1 MILNIIL
8 ISNPNIEIT
17 GAAISSI
24 ISQGIAFAICT
35 IALIKNIKLNLK
47 FGRMII
53 APIFASAFMGICT
66 FFVNQLL
73 NNIVGNK
80 LSTVIS
86 IIIGALIYVTTI
98 LVSKILKKEEIL
110 MIPFGTKIYNLLVK
124 LRIYKEE

>member
-1 MILNIIL
+1 MLPHL
-8 ISNPNIEIT
+8 WEYVH
-17 GAAISSI
+17 
-24 ISQGIAFAICT
+24 
-35 IALIKNIKLNLK
+35 
-47 FGRMII
+47 
-53 APIFASAFMGICT
+53 
-66 FFVNQLL
+66 FVNQLL

>member
-1 MILNIIL
+1 MYI
-8 ISNPNIEIT
+8 
-17 GAAISSI
+17 
-24 ISQGIAFAICT
+24 
-35 IALIKNIKLNLK
+35 
-47 FGRMII
+47 
-53 APIFASAFMGICT
+53 
-66 FFVNQLL
+66 FVNQLL